1 VYEIAWVVRAGGDN
15 AMTNAEQAQGQLP
28 ELAALRQCFTELALP
43 PAVRQTLD
51 SVLTESE
58 KRLQQRLEQMTW
70 QVQRSALLGDIAGKI
85 VHEIRNP
92 LNAIFLHA
100 DVVQGELQCP
110 TLDSRTQM
118 MESLTDIRMEV
129 RRLYDIMQDYLALAR
144 LAVVQYEPEDMG
156 NFLRECGRVMQEQA
170 RTRGVMLH
178 LQGLARLG
186 SVALHK
192 GTLQHAFV
200 NLLQRAL
207 DATPQGAA
215 VTLRGRRTA
224 SHSIVEIRD
233 TGSAISEERLEV
245 LFEPLYSMSSEWT
258 GLELYV
264 VREIVVAHHGT
275 IDVQS
280 APGQGTTCTVTLPL
294 VAMEGMRQG

>member
-1 VYEIAWVVRAGGDN
+1 MVRAGGDN
-15 AMTNAEQAQGQLP
+15 AMANVEQAQGQLP
-28 ELAALRQCFTELALP
+28 ELVALRQCLTELALP
-43 PAVRQTLD
+43 SAVRQTLD
-51 SVLTESE
+51 NALTESE
-58 KRLQQRLEQMTW
+58 KQLHQRLEQMAW

-118 MESLTDIRMEV
+118 MESLADIRMEV
-129 RRLYDIMQDYLALAR
+129 KRLYDIMQDYLTLAR

-170 RTRGVMLH
+170 RTRGVMLY

-186 SVALHK
+186 SVSLHK

-207 DATPQGAA
+207 DATPQGGT

-233 TGSAISEERLEV
+233 TGSAISEERLEI

-264 VREIVVAHHGT
+264 VREIVVAHHGA
-275 IDVQS
+275 IDIQS

-294 VAMEGMRQG
+294 VARE

>member
-1 VYEIAWVVRAGGDN
+1 MVRAGGEN
-15 AMTNAEQAQGQLP
+15 AMANVEQAQGQLP
-28 ELAALRQCFTELALP
+28 ELVALRQCLTELALP

-51 SVLTESE
+51 NALTESE
-58 KRLQQRLEQMTW
+58 KRLHQRLEQMAW

-100 DVVQGELQCP
+100 DVVQGELLCP
-110 TLDSRTQM
+110 MLDSRTQM

-186 SVALHK
+186 SVSLHK

-200 NLLQRAL
+200 NLLQRGL
-207 DATPQGAA
+207 DATPQGGT

-233 TGSAISEERLEV
+233 TGSAISEERLEI
-245 LFEPLYSMSSEWT
+245 LFESLYSTGSEWT
-258 GLELYV
+258 GMDLYV

-294 VAMEGMRQG
+294 VARE

>member
-1 VYEIAWVVRAGGDN
+1 MANV
-15 AMTNAEQAQGQLP
+15 EQAQGQLP
-28 ELAALRQCFTELALP
+28 ELAALRQCLTELALP

-51 SVLTESE
+51 NALTESE
-58 KRLQQRLEQMTW
+58 KHLHQRLEQMAW

-129 RRLYDIMQDYLALAR
+129 KRLYDIMQDYLALAR

-186 SVALHK
+186 SVSLHK

-207 DATPQGAA
+207 DATPQGGT
-215 VTLRGRRTA
+215 VTLLGRRTA

-233 TGSAISEERLEV
+233 TGSAISEERLEI
-245 LFEPLYSMSSEWT
+245 LFESLYSTGSEWT
-258 GLELYV
+258 GMDLYV

-294 VAMEGMRQG
+294 VAREGMRQG

>member
-1 VYEIAWVVRAGGDN
+1 VYEIAWMVRAGGDN

-118 MESLTDIRMEV
+118 MESLADIRMEV
-129 RRLYDIMQDYLALAR
+129 KRLYDIMQDYLTLAR

-186 SVALHK
+186 SVSLHK

-207 DATPQGAA
+207 DATPQGGT

-233 TGSAISEERLEV
+233 TGSAISEERLEI

-264 VREIVVAHHGT
+264 VREIVVAHHGA
-275 IDVQS
+275 IDIQS

-294 VAMEGMRQG
+294 VARE

>member
-1 VYEIAWVVRAGGDN
+1 MANV
-15 AMTNAEQAQGQLP
+15 EQAQGQLP
-28 ELAALRQCFTELALP
+28 ELAALRQCLTELALP
-43 PAVRQTLD
+43 PTVRQTLD
-51 SVLTESE
+51 NALTESE
-58 KRLQQRLEQMTW
+58 KQLHQRLAQRAR

-92 LNAIFLHA
+92 LNAIFLHT

-129 RRLYDIMQDYLALAR
+129 KRLYDIMQDYLALAR
-144 LAVVQYEPEDMG
+144 LAVVQYEPEDMS
-156 NFLRECGRVMQEQA
+156 NFLRECGRVMQEPA
-170 RTRGVMLH
+170 RTRGIMLH

-186 SVALHK
+186 AVSLHK
-192 GTLQHAFV
+192 GTLQRAFV

-207 DATPQGAA
+207 DAMPQGST

-224 SHSIVEIRD
+224 SHSVVELRD
-233 TGSAISEERLEV
+233 TGSAISEEQLDR
-245 LFEPLYSMSSEWT
+245 LFEPLYSTGSEWI
-258 GLELYV
+258 GLGLYV
-264 VREIVVAHHGT
+264 VREIVLAHHGT

-280 APGQGTTCTVTLPL
+280 APGQGTTFTVTLPL
-294 VAMEGMRQG
+294 IAMEGTRQG

>member
-1 VYEIAWVVRAGGDN
+1 
-15 AMTNAEQAQGQLP
+15 MTNAEQVQEQLP
-28 ELAALRQCFTELALP
+28 ELAALRQCLTELALP
-43 PAVRQTLD
+43 LVVRQTLD
-51 SVLTESE
+51 SALTESE
-58 KRLQQRLEQMTW
+58 RRLQQRLEQMTW
-70 QVQRSALLGDIAGKI
+70 QIQRSALLGDIAGKI

-110 TLDSRTQM
+110 TLDSRTQI

-170 RTRGVMLH
+170 RTRGVVLH
-178 LQGLARLG
+178 LQGLTHLG
-186 SVALHK
+186 SVCLHK

-207 DATPQGAA
+207 DAMPQGGT

-224 SHSIVEIRD
+224 SHSIIEMRD
-233 TGSAISEERLEV
+233 TGSAISEEQLEI
-245 LFEPLYSMSSEWT
+245 LFEPLYSTSSEWT

-280 APGQGTTCTVTLPL
+280 TPGQGTTCTMTLPL
-294 VAMEGMRQG
+294 VAMEGRR

>member
-1 VYEIAWVVRAGGDN
+1 MVRAGGDN
-15 AMTNAEQAQGQLP
+15 AMANVEQAQGQLP
-28 ELAALRQCFTELALP
+28 ELAALRQCLTELALP

-51 SVLTESE
+51 NTLTESE
-58 KRLQQRLEQMTW
+58 KRLQQRLEQMAW

-129 RRLYDIMQDYLALAR
+129 KRLYDIMQDYLALAR
-144 LAVVQYEPEDMG
+144 LAVVQYKPEDMG

-178 LQGLARLG
+178 LQGLACLG
-186 SVALHK
+186 SVSLHK

-207 DATPQGAA
+207 DATPQGGT

-233 TGSAISEERLEV
+233 TGSAISEEWLEI
-245 LFEPLYSMSSEWT
+245 LFEPLYSTSSEWT
-258 GLELYV
+258 GMDLYI

-280 APGQGTTCTVTLPL
+280 APSQGTTCTVTLPL
-294 VAMEGMRQG
+294 VARE

>member
-1 VYEIAWVVRAGGDN
+1 
-15 AMTNAEQAQGQLP
+15 MTNAEQAQGQLP
-28 ELAALRQCFTELALP
+28 ELAALRQCLTELALP

-51 SVLTESE
+51 RAFTESE

-70 QVQRSALLGDIAGKI
+70 QFQRSALLGDIAGKV

-100 DVVQGELQCP
+100 DVLLGELQCP

-118 MESLTDIRMEV
+118 LESLTDIRMEV

-144 LAVVQYEPEDMG
+144 LAVVHYEPEDMG

-170 RTRGVMLH
+170 RTRGVMLQ

-186 SVALHK
+186 SVSLHK
-192 GTLQHAFV
+192 GTLQRAFV

-207 DATPQGAA
+207 DAMPQGGT

-224 SHSIVEIRD
+224 SHSVVEIRD
-233 TGSAISEERLEV
+233 TGSAIPEEHLDV
-245 LFEPLYSMSSEWT
+245 LFEPLYSTGSEWT
-258 GLELYV
+258 GLGLYV
-264 VREIVVAHHGT
+264 VREIVLAHHGT

-280 APGQGTTCTVTLPL
+280 ALGQGTTFTVTLPL
-294 VAMEGMRQG
+294 VAMESMHQG

>member
-1 VYEIAWVVRAGGDN
+1 MVRAGGDN
-15 AMTNAEQAQGQLP
+15 AMANVEQAQGQLP
-28 ELAALRQCFTELALP
+28 ELAALRQCLTELALP
-43 PAVRQTLD
+43 SAVRQTLD
-51 SVLTESE
+51 NALTESE
-58 KRLQQRLEQMTW
+58 KQLHQRLEQMAW

-118 MESLTDIRMEV
+118 MESLADIKMEV
-129 RRLYDIMQDYLALAR
+129 KRLYDIMQDYLTLAR

-186 SVALHK
+186 SVSLHK

-207 DATPQGAA
+207 DATPQGGT

-233 TGSAISEERLEV
+233 TGSAISEERLEI

-264 VREIVVAHHGT
+264 VREIVVAHHGA
-275 IDVQS
+275 IDIQS

-294 VAMEGMRQG
+294 VARE

>member
-1 VYEIAWVVRAGGDN
+1 MVRAGGDN
-15 AMTNAEQAQGQLP
+15 AMANAEQAQGQLP
-28 ELAALRQCFTELALP
+28 ELDALRQCLTELALP

-51 SVLTESE
+51 SALTESE

-70 QVQRSALLGDIAGKI
+70 QVQRSALLGDISGKI

-118 MESLTDIRMEV
+118 LESLTDIRMEV

-144 LAVVQYEPEDMG
+144 LAVVQYEPEDIG

-170 RTRGVMLH
+170 RARGVMLH

-186 SVALHK
+186 PVSLHK

-207 DATPQGAA
+207 DATPQGGT
-215 VTLRGRRTA
+215 VTLLGRRTA

-233 TGSAISEERLEV
+233 TGSAISEERLEI
-245 LFEPLYSMSSEWT
+245 LFEPLYSMNSEWT

-264 VREIVVAHHGT
+264 VREIVVAHRGT
-275 IDVQS
+275 IDIQS
-280 APGQGTTCTVTLPL
+280 TPGQGTTCTVTLPL
-294 VAMEGMRQG
+294 VAREGMRQG

>member
-1 VYEIAWVVRAGGDN
+1 MARAGGDN
-15 AMTNAEQAQGQLP
+15 AMANVEQARGQLP
-28 ELAALRQCFTELALP
+28 ELAALRQCLTELVLP

-51 SVLTESE
+51 NALTESE
-58 KRLQQRLEQMTW
+58 KRLQQRLEQMAW

-85 VHEIRNP
+85 VHDIRNP

-129 RRLYDIMQDYLALAR
+129 KRLYDIMQDYLALAR

-186 SVALHK
+186 SVSLHK

-207 DATPQGAA
+207 DATPQGGT

-233 TGSAISEERLEV
+233 TGSAISEERLEI
-245 LFEPLYSMSSEWT
+245 LFEPLYSTSSEWT

-294 VAMEGMRQG
+294 VSHGGNAPRLKR

>member
-1 VYEIAWVVRAGGDN
+1 MARAGGDN
-15 AMTNAEQAQGQLP
+15 AMTNAEQAPGQLP
-28 ELAALRQCFTELALP
+28 ELAALRQCLTELVLP

-51 SVLTESE
+51 NAFTESE

-70 QVQRSALLGDIAGKI
+70 QVQRGALLGDIAGKI

-100 DVVQGELQCP
+100 DVVLGELQCP

-118 MESLTDIRMEV
+118 LESLTDIRMEV

-144 LAVVQYEPEDMG
+144 LPVVQYEPEDMG

-186 SVALHK
+186 AVSLHR
-192 GTLQHAFV
+192 GTLQRAFV
-200 NLLQRAL
+200 SLLQRAL
-207 DATPQGAA
+207 DAMPQGGT
-215 VTLRGRRTA
+215 VTLRGRRIA
-224 SHSIVEIRD
+224 CYSVVEIRD
-233 TGSAISEERLEV
+233 TGNAISEEQLDL
-245 LFEPLYSMSSEWT
+245 LFEPLYSTGSEWT
-258 GLELYV
+258 GLGLYV
-264 VREIVVAHHGT
+264 VREIVLAHYGT
-275 IDVQS
+275 INVQS
-280 APGQGTTCTVTLPL
+280 VPGQGTTFTVTLPL
-294 VAMEGMRQG
+294 VAMEGTRQG

>member
-1 VYEIAWVVRAGGDN
+1 
-15 AMTNAEQAQGQLP
+15 MTNAEQVQGQLP
-28 ELAALRQCFTELALP
+28 ELATLRQCLTGLALP
-43 PAVRQTLD
+43 PAAYQTLD
-51 SVLTESE
+51 IVLTESE
-58 KRLQQRLEQMTW
+58 RRLQQRLEQITW
-70 QVQRSALLGDIAGKI
+70 QNQRGALLGDIAGKI

-110 TLDSRTQM
+110 TLDSRTQI
-118 MESLTDIRMEV
+118 MESLTDIRTEV

-186 SVALHK
+186 SVSLHK

-207 DATPQGAA
+207 DAMPQGGTI
-215 VTLRGRRTA
+215 TLRGRRTA
-224 SHSIVEIRD
+224 SHSIIEIRD
-233 TGSAISEERLEV
+233 TGSAISEERLRT
-245 LFEPLYSMSSEWT
+245 LFEPLHSMSSEWT
-258 GLELYV
+258 GLGLYV

-275 IDVQS
+275 LDVQS

-294 VAMEGMRQG
+294 VAMESMRLG

>member
-1 VYEIAWVVRAGGDN
+1 
-15 AMTNAEQAQGQLP
+15 MTNAEQAQGQLP
-28 ELAALRQCFTELALP
+28 ELATLRQCLTELALP
-43 PAVRQTLD
+43 PAVRHTLD
-51 SVLTESE
+51 DALAESE
-58 KRLQQRLEQMTW
+58 QRLQQRMEQMTW
-70 QVQRSALLGDIAGKI
+70 QLQRSALLGDIAGKI

-100 DVVQGELQCP
+100 DVVLGELQCP

-118 MESLTDIRMEV
+118 IESLTDIRMEV

-144 LAVVQYEPEDMG
+144 LAVVQHEPEDMG

-170 RTRGVMLH
+170 RARGVMLH

-186 SVALHK
+186 SVSLHK
-192 GTLQHAFV
+192 GTLQRAFV

-207 DATPQGAA
+207 DAMPQGGT

-224 SHSIVEIRD
+224 SHSVVEIRD
-233 TGSAISEERLEV
+233 TGSPISEEQLDV
-245 LFEPLYSMSSEWT
+245 LFEPLYSTGSEWT
-258 GLELYV
+258 GLGLYV
-264 VREIVVAHHGT
+264 VREIVLAHHGT

-280 APGQGTTCTVTLPL
+280 AAGQGTTFTVTLPL
-294 VAMEGMRQG
+294 VAMEEIHQG

>member
-1 VYEIAWVVRAGGDN
+1 
-15 AMTNAEQAQGQLP
+15 
-28 ELAALRQCFTELALP
+28 
-43 PAVRQTLD
+43 
-51 SVLTESE
+51 
-58 KRLQQRLEQMTW
+58 
-70 QVQRSALLGDIAGKI
+70 
-85 VHEIRNP
+85 
-92 LNAIFLHA
+92 
-100 DVVQGELQCP
+100 
-110 TLDSRTQM
+110 
-118 MESLTDIRMEV
+118 
-129 RRLYDIMQDYLALAR
+129 MQDYLALAR

-186 SVALHK
+186 SVSLHK

-207 DATPQGAA
+207 DATPQGGT

-233 TGSAISEERLEV
+233 TGSAISEERLET
-245 LFEPLYSMSSEWT
+245 LFEPLSSTSSEWT

-294 VAMEGMRQG
+294 VAREGMREG

>member
-1 VYEIAWVVRAGGDN
+1 MVRAGGEN
-15 AMTNAEQAQGQLP
+15 AMANVEQAQGQLP
-28 ELAALRQCFTELALP
+28 ELVALRQCLTELALP

-51 SVLTESE
+51 NALTESE
-58 KRLQQRLEQMTW
+58 KRLHQRLEQMAW

-129 RRLYDIMQDYLALAR
+129 KRLYDIMQDYLALAR

-186 SVALHK
+186 SVSLHK

-207 DATPQGAA
+207 DATPQGGT

-233 TGSAISEERLEV
+233 TGSAISEERLET
-245 LFEPLYSMSSEWT
+245 LFEPLSSTSSEWT

-294 VAMEGMRQG
+294 VAREGMREG

>member
-1 VYEIAWVVRAGGDN
+1 VYEIAWMVRAGGDN
-15 AMTNAEQAQGQLP
+15 AMTNAEQVQEQLP
-28 ELAALRQCFTELALP
+28 ELAALRQCLTELALP
-43 PAVRQTLD
+43 LVVRQTLD
-51 SVLTESE
+51 SALTESE
-58 KRLQQRLEQMTW
+58 RRLQQRLEQMTW
-70 QVQRSALLGDIAGKI
+70 QIQRSALLGDIAGKI

-110 TLDSRTQM
+110 TLDSRTQI

-170 RTRGVMLH
+170 RTRGVVLH
-178 LQGLARLG
+178 LQGLTHLG
-186 SVALHK
+186 SVCLHK

-207 DATPQGAA
+207 DAMPQGGT

-224 SHSIVEIRD
+224 SHSIIEMRD
-233 TGSAISEERLEV
+233 TGSAISEEQLEI
-245 LFEPLYSMSSEWT
+245 LFEPLYSTSSEWT

-280 APGQGTTCTVTLPL
+280 TPGQGTTYTVTLPL
-294 VAMEGMRQG
+294 VAMEGRR

>member
-1 VYEIAWVVRAGGDN
+1 MVRAGGDN
-15 AMTNAEQAQGQLP
+15 AMANVEQAQGQLP
-28 ELAALRQCFTELALP
+28 ELAALRQCLTELALP
-43 PAVRQTLD
+43 SAVRQTLD
-51 SVLTESE
+51 NALTESE
-58 KRLQQRLEQMTW
+58 KQLHQRLEQMAW

-118 MESLTDIRMEV
+118 MESLADIRMEV
-129 RRLYDIMQDYLALAR
+129 KRLYDIMQDYLTLAR

-186 SVALHK
+186 SVSLHK

-207 DATPQGAA
+207 DATPQGGT

-233 TGSAISEERLEV
+233 TGSAISEERLEI

-264 VREIVVAHHGT
+264 VREIVVAHHGA
-275 IDVQS
+275 IDIQS
-280 APGQGTTCTVTLPL
+280 APGQDTTCTVTLPL
-294 VAMEGMRQG
+294 VARE

>member
-1 VYEIAWVVRAGGDN
+1 MANV
-15 AMTNAEQAQGQLP
+15 EQAQGQLP
-28 ELAALRQCFTELALP
+28 ELAALRQCLTELALP

-51 SVLTESE
+51 NTLTESE
-58 KRLQQRLEQMTW
+58 KRLQQRLEQMAW

-129 RRLYDIMQDYLALAR
+129 KRLYDIMQDYLALAR
-144 LAVVQYEPEDMG
+144 LAVVQYKPEDMS

-186 SVALHK
+186 SVSLHK

-207 DATPQGAA
+207 DATPQGGT

-233 TGSAISEERLEV
+233 TGSAISTERLET
-245 LFEPLYSMSSEWT
+245 LFEPLCSTNLEWT
-258 GLELYV
+258 IMDLYI

-294 VAMEGMRQG
+294 VARE

>member
-1 VYEIAWVVRAGGDN
+1 
-15 AMTNAEQAQGQLP
+15 MTNAEQAQGQLP
-28 ELAALRQCFTELALP
+28 ELAALRQCLTELALP

-51 SVLTESE
+51 SAFTESE

-70 QVQRSALLGDIAGKI
+70 QVQRSALLGALAGKI

-129 RRLYDIMQDYLALAR
+129 RRLYDIIQDYLALAR
-144 LAVVQYEPEDMG
+144 LAVLQYEPEDMG
-156 NFLRECGRVMQEQA
+156 NFLRECGRVIQEQA
-170 RTRGVMLH
+170 RSRGVVLH
-178 LQGLARLG
+178 LQGLVRLG
-186 SVALHK
+186 SVSLHK
-192 GTLQHAFV
+192 GTLQRAFV

-207 DATPQGAA
+207 DAMPQGGT

-233 TGSAISEERLEV
+233 TGSAISEEQLDV
-245 LFEPLYSMSSEWT
+245 LFEPLSNTGSEWT
-258 GLELYV
+258 GLGLCV

-280 APGQGTTCTVTLPL
+280 APGQGTTFTVMLPL
-294 VAMEGMRQG
+294 VALEEIRQG

>member
-1 VYEIAWVVRAGGDN
+1 
-15 AMTNAEQAQGQLP
+15 MTNAEQAQGQLL

-51 SVLTESE
+51 SAFTESE

-70 QVQRSALLGDIAGKI
+70 QIQRSALLGDIAGKI
-85 VHEIRNP
+85 VEIRNP

-118 MESLTDIRMEV
+118 LESLTDIRLEV

-144 LAVVQYEPEDMG
+144 LPVVQYEPEDMG
-156 NFLRECGRVMQEQA
+156 NFLRECGRVIQEQA
-170 RTRGVMLH
+170 RTRGVILH

-192 GTLQHAFV
+192 GALQRAFV

-207 DATPQGAA
+207 DAMPQGGT

-224 SHSIVEIRD
+224 SHSVVEIHD
-233 TGSAISEERLEV
+233 TGSAISEEQLDV
-245 LFEPLYSMSSEWT
+245 LFEPLYSTGSEWT
-258 GLELYV
+258 GLGLYV
-264 VREIVVAHHGT
+264 VREIVLAHHGT

-280 APGQGTTCTVTLPL
+280 APGQGTTFTVTLPL

>member
-1 VYEIAWVVRAGGDN
+1 MA
-15 AMTNAEQAQGQLP
+15 NAEQAQGQLP
-28 ELAALRQCFTELALP
+28 ELAALRQCFTEFALP

-51 SVLTESE
+51 SALTESE
-58 KRLQQRLEQMTW
+58 KRLQQRLEQMAW

-129 RRLYDIMQDYLALAR
+129 KRLYDIMQDYLALAR

-186 SVALHK
+186 SVSLHK

-207 DATPQGAA
+207 DATPQGGT

-233 TGSAISEERLEV
+233 TGSAISEEWLEI
-245 LFEPLYSMSSEWT
+245 LFEPLYSTSSEWT
-258 GLELYV
+258 GMDLYI

-280 APGQGTTCTVTLPL
+280 APSQGTTCTVTLPL
-294 VAMEGMRQG
+294 VARE

>member
-1 VYEIAWVVRAGGDN
+1 
-15 AMTNAEQAQGQLP
+15 MTNAEQAQGQLP
-28 ELAALRQCFTELALP
+28 ELAALRQCLTELALP

-51 SVLTESE
+51 SAFTESE

-70 QVQRSALLGDIAGKI
+70 QVQRSALLGALAGKI

-129 RRLYDIMQDYLALAR
+129 RRLYDIIQDYLALVR

-170 RTRGVMLH
+170 RNRGVVLH
-178 LQGLARLG
+178 LQGLAHLG
-186 SVALHK
+186 SVSLHK
-192 GTLQHAFV
+192 GTLQRAFV

-207 DATPQGAA
+207 DAMPQGGT

-233 TGSAISEERLEV
+233 TGSAISEEQLDV
-245 LFEPLYSMSSEWT
+245 LFEPLSNAGSEWT
-258 GLELYV
+258 GLGLYV
-264 VREIVVAHHGT
+264 IREIVVAHHGT

-280 APGQGTTCTVTLPL
+280 APGQGTTFTVMLPL
-294 VAMEGMRQG
+294 VALEEIRQG

>member
-1 VYEIAWVVRAGGDN
+1 
-15 AMTNAEQAQGQLP
+15 MTNAEQAQGQLP
-28 ELAALRQCFTELALP
+28 ELAALRQCLTELALP

-51 SVLTESE
+51 SAFTESE

-70 QVQRSALLGDIAGKI
+70 QVQRSALLGALAGKI

-129 RRLYDIMQDYLALAR
+129 RRLYDIIQDYLALAR
-144 LAVVQYEPEDMG
+144 LAVLQYEPEDMG

-178 LQGLARLG
+178 LQGLACLG
-186 SVALHK
+186 SVSLHK

-207 DATPQGAA
+207 DATPQGGT

-233 TGSAISEERLEV
+233 TGSVISEERLEI
-245 LFEPLYSMSSEWT
+245 LFEPLYSTSSEWT
-258 GLELYV
+258 GMDLYI

-280 APGQGTTCTVTLPL
+280 APSQGTTCTVTLPL
-294 VAMEGMRQG
+294 VARE

>member
-1 VYEIAWVVRAGGDN
+1 
-15 AMTNAEQAQGQLP
+15 MTNAEQIQEQLP
-28 ELAALRQCFTELALP
+28 ELAALRQCLTESALP
-43 PAVRQTLD
+43 HAVRQRLD
-51 SVLTESE
+51 SALTESE
-58 KRLQQRLEQMTW
+58 RRLQQRLEQMIW
-70 QVQRSALLGDIAGKI
+70 RIQRSALLGDIAGKI

-110 TLDSRTQM
+110 TLDSRTQI
-118 MESLTDIRMEV
+118 MESLTDIRKEV
-129 RRLYDIMQDYLALAR
+129 RRLYDIMEDYLALVR
-144 LAVVQYEPEDMG
+144 LAVVRYEPEDMG

-170 RTRGVMLH
+170 RTCGVILH

-186 SVALHK
+186 SVSLHR
-192 GTLQHAFV
+192 GTLQRAFM

-207 DATPQGAA
+207 DAMPQGGT

-233 TGSAISEERLEV
+233 TGRAISEEQLAS
-245 LFEPLYSMSSEWT
+245 LFAPPHGTTSEWT

-264 VREIVVAHHGT
+264 VREIIAAHHGT

-294 VAMEGMRQG
+294 ITMEGMRPG

>member
-1 VYEIAWVVRAGGDN
+1 MARAEGEN

-28 ELAALRQCFTELALP
+28 ELAALRQCLTELTLP

-51 SVLTESE
+51 RACTESE

-70 QVQRSALLGDIAGKI
+70 QLQRSALLGDIAGKI

-92 LNAIFLHA
+92 LNAIFLHT
-100 DVVQGELQCP
+100 DVVLGELQCP
-110 TLDSRTQM
+110 TLDSRTQI

-144 LAVVQYEPEDMG
+144 LPVVQFEPEDMG
-156 NFLRECGRVMQEQA
+156 NFLRECGRIMQEQA
-170 RTRGVMLH
+170 RARGVMLQ

-186 SVALHK
+186 SVSLHK
-192 GTLQHAFV
+192 GTLQRAFV

-207 DATPQGAA
+207 DTMPQGGT

-233 TGSAISEERLEV
+233 TGSAISEEQLEA
-245 LFEPLYSMSSEWT
+245 LFEPLYSTGSEWT
-258 GLELYV
+258 GLGLYV
-264 VREIVVAHHGT
+264 VHEIVMAH
-275 IDVQS
+275 
-280 APGQGTTCTVTLPL
+280 
-294 VAMEGMRQG
+294 